1 MLYQIYINK
10 KNKKKTIH
18 SKLQSC
24 SEEKEGL
31 CKTNDSE
38 TTQEVLWGQM
48 SETSYVCACMETQRS
63 TDLWLAF

>member
-10 KNKKKTIH
+10 KNKKTIH
-18 SKLQSC
+18 SEQQSC

-38 TTQEVLWGQM
+38 TT
-48 SETSYVCACMETQRS
+48 
-63 TDLWLAF
+63 